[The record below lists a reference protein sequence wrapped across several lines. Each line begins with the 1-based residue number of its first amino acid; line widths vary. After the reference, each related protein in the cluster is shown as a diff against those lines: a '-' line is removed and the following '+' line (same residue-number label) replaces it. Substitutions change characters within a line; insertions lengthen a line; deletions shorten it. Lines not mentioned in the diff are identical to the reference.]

1 MHYTVEYVKLASG
14 AVPAKDFIDRQDVS
28 AQAAMLAWIEQ
39 LEEQGP
45 HLAGGKTKKLTKN
58 IFELRVKQ
66 NKREF
71 RILYFCAPKVRRL
84 IVLTSGFVKKTQ
96 KTPKGE
102 IAAAERLR
110 KWWLEG

>member
-1 MHYTVEYVKLASG
+1 MGFKVEYVKRGNGTA
-14 AVPAKDFIDRQDVS
+14 PAKDFIDGQDAQ
-28 AQAAMLAWIEQ
+28 AQAAMVAGIEA
-39 LEEQGP
+39 LEEHGP
-45 HLAGGKTKKLTKN
+45 RLPGGKTKKLTKHL
-58 IFELRVKQ
+58 FELKVKQ

-102 IAAAERLR
+102 IATAERLR
-110 KWWLEG
+110 KWWMEG